1 MTTTTFSLEDLYA
14 AAEHAIANF
23 SGEEEI
29 DQDTIELVAGLAKQ
43 AVDEATAGN
52 YSYARD
58 LVEKAST
65 YVLTDLDDLQM
76 NDWICEVDNQLE
88 EYGIGSFL

>member
-1 MTTTTFSLEDLYA
+1 MTNLTDLYA
-14 AAEHAIANF
+14 AVEHAIANF

-29 DQDTIELVAGLAKQ
+29 DPDVVELVADLAKQ
-43 AVDEATAGN
+43 AVDEATVGN

-65 YVLTDLDDLQM
+65 YVLTDLDELET
-76 NDWICEVDNQLE
+76 NDWVCEVDNQLE
-88 EYGIGSFL
+88 EYGVGSFL